1 MNTLAK
7 VQEGHPFV
15 LSENDLRIVVSSM
28 LRKELEI
35 FRIQDGFI
43 AIFDRLQFYSQTT
56 DETSGFDHAWILIM
70 GERGSENDMS
80 FLGLSDLYLEIGF
93 AASRSKSPT
102 AFIGKYTT
110 LLVDLLF
117 SFRIILSEERRLFEV
132 KRLYFEHRD
141 ELDCM
146 YLNGIMKGEQF
157 NGDESQNYSGNV

>member
-56 DETSGFDHAWILIM
+56 DETSGFDHAWMLIM

-93 AASRSKSPT
+93 ASSRSKSPT
-102 AFIGKYTT
+102 AFIVKYTA

-117 SFRIILSEERRLFEV
+117 SFRVISSEERRLFEV
-132 KRLYFEHRD
+132 KRLYFEHRA

-146 YLNGIMKGEQF
+146 YLNRIINKEEIV
-157 NGDESQNYSGNV
+157 NEKRND

>member
-7 VQEGHPFV
+7 MQERHPFV
-15 LSENDLRIVVSSM
+15 LSENDLRLVVSSM

-43 AIFDRLQFYSQTT
+43 SIFDRLQFYSQTT
-56 DETSGFDHAWILIM
+56 DETSGFDHAWMLIM
-70 GERGSENDMS
+70 GEHGSEDDMS

-102 AFIGKYTT
+102 AFIGKYTI

-117 SFRIILSEERRLFEV
+117 SFRVTLSEERRLYEV
-132 KRLYFEHRD
+132 KRFYFEHRD

-157 NGDESQNYSGNV
+157 NGDESQSYSGNV

>member
-117 SFRIILSEERRLFEV
+117 SFRVTLNSEEQFRKAVQF
-132 KRLYFEHRD
+132 YSDHRG

-146 YLNGIMKGEQF
+146 YLNGIINKEEIF
-157 NGDESQNYSGNV
+157 NEKRND

>member
-7 VQEGHPFV
+7 MQERHPFV
-15 LSENDLRIVVSSM
+15 LSETDLKLVVSSM

-43 AIFDRLQFYSQTT
+43 SIFDRLQFYSQTT
-56 DETSGFDHAWILIM
+56 DETSGFDHAWMLVL
-70 GERGSENDMS
+70 GERGSEDDMS

-93 AASRSKSPT
+93 ASSRSKKSI
-102 AFIGKYTT
+102 AFINKYTA

-117 SFRIILSEERRLFEV
+117 SFRIDLCDSIRLTKV
-132 KRLYFEHRD
+132 KRFYFEHRD